1 MVHEKSVEGPNPGIA
16 ELRFDAFQ
24 EAFAAA
30 IEKLGNRVRFQP
42 EVFGNALNAFALEI
56 APFDDSPL
64 PLGKFFETR
73 LQETLSA
80 IERGLFFLRP
90 NCEGFHQLIGKG
102 NLLAL
107 AALLFALLQ
116 DLVACDLKR
125 PGPEVCSRRKGI
137 GLTPQDAVRVLK
149 NVIDFPTR
157 PDESPD
163 KTKKPPLMS
172 RKKLRKGIRI
182 ERIVCGQIQSVSGDN
197 GKFSQSYGKRR
208 IW

>member
-1 MVHEKSVEGPNPGIA
+1 MVHEKSVEGPNPGIT
-16 ELRFDAFQ
+16 ELGFDAFQ
-24 EAFAAA
+24 KAFAAA

-64 PLGKFFETR
+64 PLGKFFETS

-80 IERGLFFLRP
+80 IEGRFFFLRP
-90 NCEGFHQLIGKG
+90 NCESFHQLIGKG
-102 NLLAL
+102 DLLAFPP
-107 AALLFALLQ
+107 LLFALLQ

-157 PDESPD
+157 PDESPY
-163 KTKKPPLMS
+163 KTEKPSLMS
-172 RKKLRKGIRI
+172 GQELLKGVRI

-197 GKFSQSYGKRR
+197 GKFPQSYGKRR
-208 IW
+208 I